1 MVTVLINNNLK
12 EMRLEF
18 PHNLPLYFLLISGIL
33 HQFLNNPA
41 AVTMQTDKK
50 QLPPDQVIDRL
61 LLLLRT
67 DLDVLLDDVVTKFV
81 VDQPGQV
88 ERQVLEYLAP
98 QEIVPVL
105 QGSLDVAGT
114 VLVPAEFAHVVEV
127 VQDLL
132 LRRIYRKVISHW
144 NIRVFVTL
152 VIRVL
157 LLVLQ
162 TQPNSPHSY
171 FRVEFTCN

>member
-1 MVTVLINNNLK
+1 
-12 EMRLEF
+12 
-18 PHNLPLYFLLISGIL
+18 
-33 HQFLNNPA
+33 
-41 AVTMQTDKK
+41 
-50 QLPPDQVIDRL
+50 VIDRL

-67 DLDVLLDDVVTKFV
+67 DLDVLLDDVVAEFV

-88 ERQVLEYLAP
+88 ERQVLEYLTP
-98 QEIVPVL
+98 QEIIPVL

-114 VLVPAEFAHVVEV
+114 VLVPTEFAHVVEV
-127 VQDLL
+127 AQDLL